1 MLLVSGAALSASMS
15 AGASPVLETLLL
27 RLTSSVTPARVDQT
41 LFGSGG
47 AVKVDSES
55 MV

>member
-27 RLTSSVTPARVDQT
+27 RLMSSVTPARVDET

-47 AVKVDSES
+47 VVKVDWES
-55 MV
+55 MA